1 MTIPSNSEGSTGSPA
16 AMAIPRLVD
25 ASELGRELGSHR
37 ERRGCRESLS
47 YFPGGLFP
55 RPPPDVFPVVLGP
68 FAGRPPP
75 PLPPPPPPLPPPE
88 LLPPL
93 PMTTL
98 PNAGACRCITD
109 GAGIA
114 SVRARTSAT
123 RRAKLATARAH
134 EGLDLADAPTSA
146 VRTRRALRARVQLT
160 VVVRCCVAHPNQ
172 NPTSDGA
179 STPRL
184 ELHMEHRSPHFP
196 RGAVP
201 TPSGAADFPLR
212 VPHRGSYPR
221 FS

>member
-75 PLPPPPPPLPPPE
+75 PLPPLPPPLPPPE

-114 SVRARTSAT
+114 SVRVRTSAT
-123 RRAKLATARAH
+123 PRAKLARDWALDSL
-134 EGLDLADAPTSA
+134 GLGRVPTSA
-146 VRTRRALRARVQLT
+146 ICTRRALRCKSRSALT
-160 VVVRCCVAHPNQ
+160 HDTDVDQ
-172 NPTSDGA
+172 
-179 STPRL
+179 RL
-184 ELHMEHRSPHFP
+184 
-196 RGAVP
+196 
-201 TPSGAADFPLR
+201 
-212 VPHRGSYPR
+212 
-221 FS
+221 